1 MKNMEANVIIVDG
14 KKVLR
19 YTATDEEG
27 HKWVSMDGCTWA
39 LEDGIDPL
47 TQSHNTCK
55 ELARQANQE
64 ASVAKQAVKII
75 RELLYVHELGK
86 NELAIQ
92 RAEARAK
99 QFVEKYSEN
108 A

>member
-1 MKNMEANVIIVDG
+1 MKNTEANIVVVDG
-14 KKVLR
+14 KTVIR

-27 HKWVSMDGCTWA
+27 HKWVSMDGCNWV
-39 LEDGIDPL
+39 LVDGTDPL
-47 TQSHNTCK
+47 THAHNTCK
-55 ELARQANQE
+55 ELAHQANEE
-64 ASVAKQAVKII
+64 ADIAKQAVKII
-75 RELLYVHELGK
+75 RDLLYVHELGK

>member
-1 MKNMEANVIIVDG
+1 MFNTEAHIVFVDG
-14 KKVLR
+14 KKVIR

-27 HKWVSMDGCTWA
+27 HRWVSMDGCNWA

-47 TQSHNTCK
+47 TQVHNTCK
-55 ELARQANQE
+55 ELAHQANEE
-64 ASVAKQAVKII
+64 ASIAKQAVKII

-92 RAEARAK
+92 RAEAIAK